1 MIDLQFDSK
10 ICEKNA
16 AATRTAFKAYGED
29 PSDLRTLLLALLK
42 VKMTLKVATFILATY
57 DPVNVSYFYHPV
69 YQYLH

>member
-29 PSDLRTLLLALLK
+29 PSDLKNTIIRASK
-42 VKMTLKVATFILATY
+42 SENDFE
-57 DPVNVSYFYHPV
+57 SSHP
-69 YQYLH
+69 YPSNL